1 MIRAVLILLMLTG
14 AVSAFQCNSA
24 DIKKTSKFNEKS
36 SSYND
41 FFPLS
46 DGNYW
51 LYINE
56 GEREESEL
64 FTVKAKDTKKVESGV
79 QLKVSA
85 FPYLTKEEKE
95 QSLSV
100 NSSGE
105 IEAIDYFGATGIFV
119 PAPGNFIKG
128 YEWSFGIYKGY
139 ITRTGETVTTEAG
152 KFENCIYVNMTD
164 GFTFSFE
171 MWYKKD
177 VGIVK
182 WGSNRTNPPTL
193 NFKYYVLKEYKVN

>member
-1 MIRAVLILLMLTG
+1 MIRAMLILMLLAG

-24 DIKKTSKFNEKS
+24 DIKKTGNITDKN
-36 SSYND
+36 SSYNE

-51 LYINE
+51 VYINE
-56 GEREESEL
+56 GEREETEL
-64 FTVKAKDTKKVESGV
+64 FTVRAKDIKKVESGI
-79 QLKVSA
+79 QLKVTS

-95 QSLSV
+95 QSLRV
-100 NSSGE
+100 NAGGE

-119 PAPGNFIKG
+119 PAPENFTKG

-139 ITRTGETVTTEAG
+139 ITRTGETVTTETG
-152 KFENCIYVNMTD
+152 KFEDCIYVIMTD

-171 MWYKKD
+171 MWYKKG